1 MLKIAILASGSGSNA
16 QALVEYFARSPWGR
30 VEIIVTNNPR
40 AGVIDRSSRL
50 GIKCL
55 LFDPASQS
63 EEVLTLLRSSVD
75 VLILAGYLKKIPI
88 NWVRSFPG
96 RMINIHPSLLP
107 KFGGKGMYGI
117 HVHKAVSDSRE
128 ATTGI
133 TIHQVNEHYDEGAII
148 AQYRVEITPGESP
161 QSIQEKVRVLEQKHF
176 GQTAETWIKQISK
189 QQ

>member
-1 MLKIAILASGSGSNA
+1 
-16 QALVEYFARSPWGR
+16 
-30 VEIIVTNNPR
+30 
-40 AGVIDRSSRL
+40 
-50 GIKCL
+50 
-55 LFDPASQS
+55 
-63 EEVLTLLRSSVD
+63 
-75 VLILAGYLKKIPI
+75 
-88 NWVRSFPG
+88 
-96 RMINIHPSLLP
+96 
-107 KFGGKGMYGI
+107 MYGI

-128 ATTGI
+128 TTTGI